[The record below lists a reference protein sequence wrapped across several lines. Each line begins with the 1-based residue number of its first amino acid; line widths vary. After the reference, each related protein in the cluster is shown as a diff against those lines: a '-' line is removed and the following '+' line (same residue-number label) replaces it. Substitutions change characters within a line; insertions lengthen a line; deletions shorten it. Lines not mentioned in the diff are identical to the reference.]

1 MTDFKIS
8 PKYYASSWFDLDLTS
23 KKSADW
29 KTAIDIFE
37 DRIRGRFLKQVE
49 FLESNTNAEIKYF
62 SGFSIMAIDCLLIET
77 LQQFFNGTKRTGKD
91 RDERTFHDFFS
102 RSVDFS
108 DFFDTIE
115 KTKIFYVQ
123 IRCGILHQAQTKKMS
138 TIHMKSGTPLAAWVD
153 NSDHSKGISINR
165 IKFHKALS
173 ESFENYITEL
183 RKDRNLNLRRKFE
196 RKMNMIA
203 NQT

>member
-8 PKYYASSWFDLDLTS
+8 PKYYASKWLGLDLTS
-23 KKSADW
+23 KNSADW
-29 KTAIDIFE
+29 KTAIEIFE

-49 FLESNTNAEIKYF
+49 ILESNKITEIKYF

-77 LQQFFNGTKRTGKD
+77 LQQFYNGAKRTGKD
-91 RDERTFHDFFS
+91 QDESSFHDFFS
-102 RSVDFS
+102 RSKDFS
-108 DFFDTIE
+108 AFFDTID

-153 NSDHSKGISINR
+153 NSDYSQGISINR
-165 IKFHKALS
+165 IKFHKALLD
-173 ESFENYITEL
+173 SFQRYLTDL
-183 RKDRNLNLRRKFE
+183 RKDSNLNLRRKFE

-203 NQT
+203 KQT